1 MLWGMWNGTP
11 VVPRR
16 RRKSI
21 RPALAPL
28 AHSRPLPSL
37 APPNSPHLQPCLPFR
52 HSNHPALRVLQLS
65 SLGRI
70 LPSRWAKRREGG
82 TLCDSLMKVPALIIL
97 PPISLL
103 HPALWL
109 FGSIG
114 KQASSI
120 IHHRLP
126 FEASSS
132 QPFIL
137 STPAEP
143 AAASPGDIVRRCSVS
158 VGSATRRTTPACSA
172 PLASSSCRP
181 ALHQPSE
188 PVLDP
193 IEPHP

>member
-1 MLWGMWNGTP
+1 MWNGTP

-52 HSNHPALRVLQLS
+52 HSNHPALRVLQLR

-97 PPISLL
+97 PL
-103 HPALWL
+103 HFPAPHSPVV

-126 FEASSS
+126 VEASSS
-132 QPFIL
+132 QHFML

-158 VGSATRRTTPACSA
+158 DGSATRRTTPACRA

-193 IEPHP
+193 VEPHP